1 MRKWVIIGLV
11 VLVIGGGIVAVVCWS
26 RRDSVEYHIRA
37 YREADRKL
45 SGEETFVDELR
56 DVWRKMWSQRM
67 GRKARLR
74 NEMHQHKEDL
84 IRLGYLEER
93 TFGVSNASLSDVMA
107 AAQKA
112 VLKKGTNSEFFSAAT
127 LGTSAVRVVAAKGM
141 VPTWDEI
148 AQELEKNPPK
158 GK

>member
-1 MRKWVIIGLV
+1 M
-11 VLVIGGGIVAVVCWS
+11 
-26 RRDSVEYHIRA
+26 
-37 YREADRKL
+37 

-56 DVWRKMWSQRM
+56 DVWRKMWSQGM

-93 TFGVSNASLSDVMA
+93 TFGVTNASLLDVMA
-107 AAQKA
+107 AAQKT

-127 LGTSAVRVVAAKGM
+127 VGTNAVRVVAAKGTM
-141 VPTWDEI
+141 PTWDDI
-148 AQELEKNPPK
+148 TQELEKNPPK
-158 GK
+158 EK

>member
-1 MRKWVIIGLV
+1 M
-11 VLVIGGGIVAVVCWS
+11 AVVCWS
-26 RRDSVEYHIRA
+26 QRSSVEYHIRA

-45 SGEETFVDELR
+45 TGEETFVDELR
-56 DVWRKMWSQRM
+56 DVWRKMWSQGM

-93 TFGVSNASLSDVMA
+93 TFGVTNASLLDVMA
-107 AAQKA
+107 AAQRA
-112 VLKKGTNSEFFSAAT
+112 VLKRGTNTEFFSAAT
-127 LGTSAVRVVAAKGM
+127 LGTNAVRVVAAKGTM
-141 VPTWDEI
+141 PTWDDI
-148 AQELEKNPPK
+148 AQELERTAPK